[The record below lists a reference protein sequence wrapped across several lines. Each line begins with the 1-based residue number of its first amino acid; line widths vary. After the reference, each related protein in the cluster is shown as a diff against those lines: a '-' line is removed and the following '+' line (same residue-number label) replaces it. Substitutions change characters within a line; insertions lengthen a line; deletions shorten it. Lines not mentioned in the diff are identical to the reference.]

1 MSMENN
7 FQKLDI
13 KVNVLENQDPVK
25 ALVLVIIDDVLAV
38 RSIRIIKKEDNYFV
52 AMPCFKTQDTVKN
65 YVYCINKEL
74 QKELDDRILTE
85 YRRMLALKGD
95 I

>member
-1 MSMENN
+1 MENN

-13 KVNVLENQDPVK
+13 KVNVLKNQDPVK
-25 ALVLVIIDDVLAV
+25 ALVLLIIDDVLVV
-38 RSIRIIKKEDNYFV
+38 RSIRIIKKNDDYIV

-65 YVYCINKEL
+65 YVYCRNKEL
-74 QKELDDRILTE
+74 QKKLEDRILTE
-85 YRRMLALKGD
+85 YMLALKGD